1 MKTFWRQIK
10 REFFYVDRTMLAVFA
25 GTAVLLGVFFAL
37 GSVNR
42 HVVGHLLFPRG
53 AIPSF
58 VMVLLWGVMLAAL
71 GASAVLVRSSDATP
85 LFVPKNI
92 LFLLFLAALTLCY
105 VWIPL
110 VYKAA
115 SFFAALLVLTVL
127 FLCLLAIFCGVRRSC
142 AAVTVILAIFALW
155 LGYLF
160 YYTFAL
166 LLLN

>member
-10 REFFYVDRTMLAVFA
+10 REFFCVDRTMLAVFA

-53 AIPSF
+53 ALPSF

-71 GASAVLVRSSDATP
+71 GASAALVRSSDAAP

-92 LFLLFLAALTLCY
+92 LFLLLH
-105 VWIPL
+105 
-110 VYKAA
+110 
-115 SFFAALLVLTVL
+115 LL
-127 FLCLLAIFCGVRRSC
+127 
-142 AAVTVILAIFALW
+142 
-155 LGYLF
+155 
-160 YYTFAL
+160 
-166 LLLN
+166 